1 MTIAAPERSAAA
13 RSKEARFSERTL
25 QIINDA
31 SLALMMSIG
40 HRTGLFDSM
49 AHLPPSTAAQIARA
63 SQLNERYV
71 REWLGAMVTGG
82 IVEFDPSSDTYV
94 LPPEHASCLT
104 RESSPNNVAVTAQ
117 WIAVLG
123 GAEDAVADAFRHGHG
138 VPYEAYSRFH
148 HVMAEESRQT
158 VVQGL
163 REHILPLAGGLIED
177 LDTGIDVLDVACGSG
192 LAVIAMAEMFPASRF
207 TGIDMSAAAIAAGR
221 AEAARRRLRN
231 VNLVQ
236 ADAAALDAGGRYD
249 LITAFDAIHD
259 QAQPER
265 VLERI
270 HAALRYG
277 GRFLMQDIAGRSRLA
292 DNVAHPLGPFMYT
305 ISCMHCMS
313 VSLAAGGPGLGAMWG
328 RELALEMLATAG
340 FTDARVD
347 ELPHDPINYYYVA
360 TRQD

>member
-1 MTIAAPERSAAA
+1 MAIAVLDKTAAER
-13 RSKEARFSERTL
+13 FTERTA
-25 QIINDA
+25 QILNDA
-31 SLALMMSIG
+31 SLALMISIG

-49 AHLPPSTAAQIARA
+49 SQLPPSTTAQIARA
-63 SQLNERYV
+63 ARLNERYV

-82 IVEFDPSSDTYV
+82 IIEFDAASDTFA
-94 LPPEHASCLT
+94 LPPEHAASLT

-123 GAEDAVADAFRHGHG
+123 GAEDAVVDAFRHGHG
-138 VPYEAYSRFH
+138 VPYEAYPRFH

-163 REHILPLAGGLIED
+163 REHILPLAPGLIED
-177 LDTGIDVLDVACGSG
+177 LTAGIDVLDVACGSG
-192 LAVIAMAEMFPASRF
+192 FALMAMAEMFPASRF
-207 TGIDMSAAAIAAGR
+207 TGVDMSAAAIAAGR
-221 AEAARRRLRN
+221 TEVARRRLRN

-236 ADAAALDAGGRYD
+236 ADAAALDADGRYD
-249 LITAFDAIHD
+249 LVTAFDAIHD

-270 HAALRYG
+270 HGALREG

-292 DNVAHPLGPFMYT
+292 DNRTQPLAPFMYT

-328 RELALEMLATAG
+328 RELALEMLASAG
-340 FTDARVD
+340 FPEVRV
-347 ELPHDPINYYYVA
+347 ETLPHDPINFYYL
-360 TRQD
+360 TSRPSRRS